1 MQPLCASSAIHR
13 RQKPIHMDLKQ
24 VFGTI
29 LTLLGIII
37 LLVSVIAI
45 ISGGST
51 IMGMTIGIWQGVIVA
66 VLGLIFF
73 LTGISLIKRTPSAK

>member
-1 MQPLCASSAIHR
+1 
-13 RQKPIHMDLKQ
+13 MDLKQ

-29 LTLLGIII
+29 LTLLGTII
-37 LLVSVIAI
+37 LIVSVMAI

-51 IMGMTIGIWQGVIVA
+51 FMGLALGVWQGTIVA

-73 LTGISLIKRTPSAK
+73 LTGISLIKRTPSSK

>member
-1 MQPLCASSAIHR
+1 
-13 RQKPIHMDLKQ
+13 MDLKQ

-37 LLVSVIAI
+37 LIVSVMAI
-45 ISGGST
+45 ISGGT
-51 IMGMTIGIWQGVIVA
+51 NLLGMTLGVWQATIVA

-73 LTGISLIKRTPSAK
+73 LTGISLIKRTPSSK